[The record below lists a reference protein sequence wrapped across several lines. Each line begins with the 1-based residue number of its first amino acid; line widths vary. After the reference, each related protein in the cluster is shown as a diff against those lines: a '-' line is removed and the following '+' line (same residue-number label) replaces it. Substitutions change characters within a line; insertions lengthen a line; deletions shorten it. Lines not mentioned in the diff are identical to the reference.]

1 MSSQTGPQRTESE
14 IAEPQHRRGICFEQF
29 VSMADLMDPAKGY
42 VVNDCMEIEAVVIVR
57 IPEPFVPTP
66 RLSTQ

>member
-1 MSSQTGPQRTESE
+1 LSSQTGPQRTESE
-14 IAEPQHRRGICFEQF
+14 IAEPHRRGICFEQF